1 MTRLWRQ
8 SARKKFRKNNRHSW
22 RPRSLS
28 APCED
33 WTTEVRQF
41 NGTLWVFLNCT
52 VNNCNWTCN
61 INLILIVIFN
71 YFVEIVSKYCCN
83 YHCKVCLARSTAAR
97 NTEFQ
102 EIIQTNQE
110 PSLRDIYR
118 SLKRPYKK
126 TQPQSFSLSGKQRHV
141 LLRYETFYGC
151 SADAD
156 M

>member
-1 MTRLWRQ
+1 M
-8 SARKKFRKNNRHSW
+8 
-22 RPRSLS
+22 
-28 APCED
+28 
-33 WTTEVRQF
+33 
-41 NGTLWVFLNCT
+41 
-52 VNNCNWTCN
+52 
-61 INLILIVIFN
+61 
-71 YFVEIVSKYCCN
+71 
-83 YHCKVCLARSTAAR
+83 ARSTGAR
-97 NTEFQ
+97 NTEFE

-126 TQPQSFSLSGKQRHV
+126 TQLQSFSLSGKQRHV